1 MIIAEKHKHKKV
13 LQMIG
18 IAQATGSR
26 HNQLTAEGLCMLP
39 NYFSLISLF
48 TRSSV
53 DRVINAFLRSG
64 DYTRFTTNHS
74 DAELA
79 RPGQF

>member
-26 HNQLTAEGLCMLP
+26 HNQLTAESLCMLP

-64 DYTRFTTNHS
+64 DYTRFYDQS
-74 DAELA
+74 
-79 RPGQF
+79 Q

>member
-1 MIIAEKHKHKKV
+1 MILAEKRKHKKV

-64 DYTRFTTNHS
+64 DYTRFYDQS
-74 DAELA
+74 
-79 RPGQF
+79 Q

>member
-26 HNQLTAEGLCMLP
+26 HNQLTAEILCMLP

-53 DRVINAFLRSG
+53 DRVINAFLRLG
-64 DYTRFTTNHS
+64 DYTRFYDQS
-74 DAELA
+74 
-79 RPGQF
+79 Q

>member
-26 HNQLTAEGLCMLP
+26 HNQLTVESLCMLP

-64 DYTRFTTNHS
+64 DYTRFYDQS
-74 DAELA
+74 
-79 RPGQF
+79 Q

>member
-64 DYTRFTTNHS
+64 DYTRFYDPITVMLS
-74 DAELA
+74 
-79 RPGQF
+79 

>member
-53 DRVINAFLRSG
+53 DRVINAFLRLG
-64 DYTRFTTNHS
+64 DYTRFS
-74 DAELA
+74 D
-79 RPGQF
+79 QSQ

>member
-64 DYTRFTTNHS
+64 DYTRFYDQSH
-74 DAELA
+74 
-79 RPGQF
+79 